1 LEVNFSFLCDYADQS
16 GNKLTA
22 IGIGFEAIYVRSI
35 PAVHPL
41 FFAVI
46 SLKFSSTEV
55 GEKRLGMHLIDG
67 DGKDVIKPIEAAL
80 KVQAPPMGFLYRNQR
95 IALALQRVSFPAIGN
110 YSVSWLLDGREIA
123 SIPLKV
129 SEIPQ
134 QQQSPN

>member
-1 LEVNFSFLCDYADQS
+1 MVWLGLSRRRRQS
-16 GNKLTA
+16 GGKLTA
-22 IGIGFEAIYVRSI
+22 VGIGFDAIYARSI

-46 SLKFSSTEV
+46 SLKFSSTEA

-95 IALALQRVSFPAIGN
+95 IALALQRVSFPAIGS

-129 SEIPQ
+129 SELPRQQ